1 MDLRGIAPV
10 VPTPFEQSGA
20 GVDHPGLD
28 NLSDLMA
35 ESAVDALVTLG
46 VASES
51 RALTERERSAV
62 VETVVSSA
70 NVRKPVIA
78 GVDGYTQAAIG
89 QARTYRSL
97 GAAAIMLRTPPGCA
111 GAALVEHVGAVAAAA
126 ELPIMLQNAPRETG
140 VDVSPHDLEKL
151 CLKVPAV
158 FSIKEESAA
167 VGPRTSQLAAAG
179 LRVFT
184 GNGGIN
190 YPEFVDRGAVG
201 CVPGLDLAAA
211 WLQIDRLLREGS
223 REAGLAE
230 YEKVLP
236 LLTFGMQSLDLYMH
250 CQKRYFVRLGV
261 IGSAHVR
268 GPARSFDE
276 VSRQTADRLFAR
288 LARRGVPGFD
298 RAVFDSGL
306 PGARRKT

>member
-10 VPTPFEQSGA
+10 VPTPFDQSG
-20 GVDHPGLD
+20 GSVDHPGLD
-28 NLSDLMA
+28 NLSDLLA
-35 ESAVDALVTLG
+35 ESAVGALVALG

-51 RALTERERSAV
+51 RALAGSERSAV

-78 GVDGYTQAAIG
+78 GVDGYTQAAIE

-97 GAAAIMLRTPPGCA
+97 GAAAIMLRTPAGCA

-126 ELPIMLQNAPRETG
+126 ELPIMLQNAPQETG
-140 VDVSPHDLEKL
+140 VDVLPNDLERL
-151 CLKVPAV
+151 CQQVPAV

-167 VGPRTSQLAAAG
+167 AGARTTQLAAAG

-190 YPEFVDRGAVG
+190 YPEFAARGAVG
-201 CVPGLDLAAA
+201 CVPGLDLAPA

-230 YEKVLP
+230 YEKILP
-236 LLTFGMQSLDLYMH
+236 LLTFGMQSLDLYMQ
-250 CQKRYFVRLGV
+250 CQKRYFERLGV

-268 GPARSFDE
+268 GPARAFDE
-276 VSRQTADRLFAR
+276 ISRETADRLFAR

-298 RAVFDSGL
+298 SAVFDPKPSGV
-306 PGARRKT
+306 RRKP

>member
-10 VPTPFEQSGA
+10 VPTPFDPTGGS
-20 GVDHPGLD
+20 VDHPGLD
-28 NLSDLMA
+28 NLSDLLA
-35 ESAVDALVTLG
+35 ETAVGALVALG

-51 RALTERERSAV
+51 RALAESERSAV

-78 GVDGYTQAAIG
+78 GVDGYTQAAIE
-89 QARTYRSL
+89 QARSYRSL

-111 GAALVEHVGAVAAAA
+111 GAALVEHVGAVATAAD
-126 ELPIMLQNAPRETG
+126 LPIMLQNAPRETG
-140 VDVSPHDLEKL
+140 VDVLPGDLEL
-151 CLKVPAV
+151 LSREVPSV

-167 VGPRTSQLAAAG
+167 VGTRTSQLAAAG
-179 LRVFT
+179 LPVFT

-190 YPEFVDRGAVG
+190 YPEFVARGAVG
-201 CVPGLDLAAA
+201 CVPGLDLAPA

-230 YEKVLP
+230 YEKILP
-236 LLTFGMQSLDLYMH
+236 LLTFGMQSLDLYML
-250 CQKRYFVRLGV
+250 CQKRYFERRGV

-268 GPARSFDE
+268 GPAPAFDE
-276 VSRQTADRLFAR
+276 VSRQTADWLFAR

-298 RAVFDSGL
+298 RAVFDCKP
-306 PGARRKT
+306 PGRLQKP

>member
-10 VPTPFEQSGA
+10 VPTPFDATGA
-20 GVDHPGLD
+20 NVDHPGLD
-28 NLSDLMA
+28 NLSDLLA
-35 ESAVDALVTLG
+35 ETAVGALVALG

-51 RALTERERSAV
+51 RALAESERSAV

-78 GVDGYTQAAIG
+78 GVDGYTQSAIE

-111 GAALVEHVGAVAAAA
+111 GAALVEHVGAVSAAAD
-126 ELPIMLQNAPRETG
+126 LPIMLQNAPRETG
-140 VDVSPHDLEKL
+140 VDVLPDDLERL
-151 CLKVPAV
+151 CRQVPSV

-167 VGPRTSQLAAAG
+167 VGARTSQMAAAG

-190 YPEFVDRGAVG
+190 YPEFAARGAIG
-201 CVPGLDLAAA
+201 CVPGLDLAPA
-211 WLQIDRLLREGS
+211 WLRIDRLLREGS
-223 REAGLAE
+223 RAAGLAE
-230 YEKVLP
+230 YEKILP

-250 CQKRYFVRLGV
+250 CQKRYFERLGV
-261 IGSAHVR
+261 IGSPHVR
-268 GPARSFDE
+268 GPAQVFDE
-276 VSRQTADRLFAR
+276 ISRQTADGLFAR

-298 RAVFDSGL
+298 RAVFDSKR
-306 PGARRKT
+306 PGGQQKP

>member
-10 VPTPFEQSGA
+10 VPTPFDQAGA
-20 GVDHPGLD
+20 NVDHPGLD
-28 NLSDLMA
+28 NLSDLLA
-35 ESAVDALVTLG
+35 ESSVGALVTLG

-51 RALTERERSAV
+51 RALSESERSAV

-78 GVDGYTQAAIG
+78 GVDGYTQSAIA

-97 GAAAIMLRTPPGCA
+97 GAAGIMLRTPPGCA
-111 GAALVEHVGAVAAAA
+111 GAALAAHVGAVAAAA
-126 ELPIMLQNAPRETG
+126 DLPIMLQNAPQETG
-140 VDVSPHDLEKL
+140 VDVLPDDLELL
-151 CLKVPAV
+151 CRQVPAV

-167 VGPRTSQLAAAG
+167 VGARTSQLAAAG

-190 YPEFVDRGAVG
+190 YPEFAARGAVG
-201 CVPGLDLAAA
+201 CVPGLDLAPA

-223 REAGLAE
+223 GEAGVSE
-230 YEKVLP
+230 YEKILP
-236 LLTFGMQSLDLYMH
+236 LLTFGMQSLDLYMQ
-250 CQKRYFVRLGV
+250 CQKRYFKRLGV
-261 IGSAHVR
+261 IGSAGVR
-268 GPARSFDE
+268 GPARAFDE
-276 VSRQTADRLFAR
+276 VSRRTADRLFAR

-298 RAVFDSGL
+298 RAVFD
-306 PGARRKT
+306 PGPPAERKKS

>member
-1 MDLRGIAPV
+1 MDLSGIAPV
-10 VPTPFEQSGA
+10 VPTPFDQSG
-20 GVDHPGLD
+20 GSVDHPGLD
-28 NLSDLMA
+28 NLSDLLA
-35 ESAVDALVTLG
+35 ESAVGALVTLG

-51 RALTERERSAV
+51 RALAESERSAV

-111 GAALVEHVGAVAAAA
+111 GAALVGHVAAVAAAA
-126 ELPIMLQNAPRETG
+126 DLPIMLQNAPQETG
-140 VDVSPHDLEKL
+140 VDVLPDDLERL
-151 CLKVPAV
+151 CEQVPAV

-167 VGPRTSQLAAAG
+167 VGVRTVRLAAAG

-190 YPEFVDRGAVG
+190 YPEFVARGAVG
-201 CVPGLDLAAA
+201 CVPGLDLAPA

-230 YEKVLP
+230 YEKILP
-236 LLTFGMQSLDLYMH
+236 LLTFGMQSLDLYMQ
-250 CQKRYFVRLGV
+250 CQKRYFERLGL

-268 GPARSFDE
+268 GPARGLDE
-276 VSRQTADRLFAR
+276 VSRRTADWLFAR

-298 RAVFDSGL
+298 RAVFD
-306 PGARRKT
+306 PGMPGGRRQP

>member
-10 VPTPFEQSGA
+10 VPTPFDQSG
-20 GVDHPGLD
+20 GSVDHPGLD
-28 NLSDLMA
+28 NLSDLLA
-35 ESAVDALVTLG
+35 ESAVGALVTLG

-51 RALTERERSAV
+51 RALAESERSAV

-78 GVDGYTQAAIG
+78 GVDGYTQAAIE

-111 GAALVEHVGAVAAAA
+111 GAALIEHVGAVASAA
-126 ELPIMLQNAPRETG
+126 ELPIMLQNAPQETG
-140 VDVSPHDLEKL
+140 VDVLPDDLERL
-151 CLKVPAV
+151 CRQVPAV

-167 VGPRTSQLAAAG
+167 VGTRTTQLAAAG

-190 YPEFVDRGAVG
+190 YPEFVSRGAVG
-201 CVPGLDLAAA
+201 CVPGLDLAPA

-230 YEKVLP
+230 YEKILP
-236 LLTFGMQSLDLYMH
+236 LLTFGMQSLDLYMQ
-250 CQKRYFVRLGV
+250 CQKSYFERLGV

-268 GPARSFDE
+268 DPARVFDE
-276 VSRQTADRLFAR
+276 VSQETADWLFAR

-298 RAVFDSGL
+298 RAVFD
-306 PGARRKT
+306 ARPPVRRRQP